1 MPRPISND
9 KSMEK
14 DRDPSPPQE
23 IAPPTY
29 DASPSNLTAA
39 FSNLNLNAAEN
50 QPTKDRCI
58 AHLKLL
64 EAFHQLREDIATT
77 DSLFGIKDSWVP
89 AELSQRAQAAVLLK
103 IREKRWAVYVAKAA
117 SRFETWWEKSI
128 QPDARMLRQADIESA
143 TLQEDHTGRG
153 DEVLPFTPDNL
164 PPLGELLTI
173 KMLGMR
179 LTRSRCD
186 HGVACLYAQSS
197 VLS

>member
-1 MPRPISND
+1 MARPISKD

-14 DRDPSPPQE
+14 NLNPSPPTG
-23 IAPPTY
+23 IAPPAY
-29 DASPSNLTAA
+29 NASPSNLTAA
-39 FSNLNLNAAEN
+39 FSNLNLNAAQN

-77 DSLFGIKDSWVP
+77 DGLFGIKDSWVP
-89 AELSQRAQAAVLLK
+89 AKLSQRAQAAVLFK

-128 QPDARMLRQADIESA
+128 QPDSRMLRQADIENSA
-143 TLQEDHTGRG
+143 LQEDHARGG
-153 DEVLPFTPDNL
+153 DEFLPFTPDNL
-164 PPLGELLTI
+164 PPLGELSTI
-173 KMLGMR
+173 KMFRMR

-197 VLS
+197 GLS

>member
-1 MPRPISND
+1 MARPISKD

-14 DRDPSPPQE
+14 IRDLSPPKG

-29 DASPSNLTAA
+29 DASPSDLTAA
-39 FSNLNLNAAEN
+39 FSNLNLSAAADE
-50 QPTKDRCI
+50 PTKDRCI
-58 AHLKLL
+58 AHLKLI

-77 DSLFGIKDSWVP
+77 DGLFGIKDSWVP
-89 AELSQRAQAAVLLK
+89 AELSQQAQAAVLLK

-128 QPDARMLRQADIESA
+128 QPDSRMLRQADIESA
-143 TLQEDHTGRG
+143 ALQEDHTGRG

-164 PPLGELLTI
+164 PPLGELLLI
-173 KMLGMR
+173 KMFGMR

-186 HGVACLYAQSS
+186 HGVALLYAQSS
-197 VLS
+197 GLS